1 MKLKSALSLI
11 IAFFICCI
19 FTLPVYSQTV
29 SLKII
34 ETSDVHGA
42 VYPYD
47 FVNEKESGGSLAQVY
62 TYVEQQRKDTSQLV
76 ILLDNGDILQGD
88 PASYYYNFID
98 TSDPHLFAL
107 VMNYMNY
114 DAGTVG
120 NHDIETGHPVY
131 DRFRKQIDFP
141 WLAAN
146 ATNTNTGETYFQ
158 PYTII
163 NRDGI
168 KIAVLGMITPAI
180 PQWLPPNIYSGIE
193 FEDMVE
199 TAEKWVKIIKEKE
212 HPDLLIG
219 LFHSGVDYKY
229 NGEMEST
236 YKNENASKLVAEKVT
251 GFDVVLVGH
260 DHAGWNFK
268 TVNPE
273 GDSVLVV
280 GPTSRARNV
289 AVSNFKLTYNSQSGV
304 WVKNDVNGEIVDM
317 KNYTP
322 DQSFLKTFDLQKQK
336 IVQYVAEPVCVFQ
349 KSISTRDALFG
360 PSDFVDIIHKFQLE
374 VTGADVSFVS
384 PLSYDATIDS
394 GTIYVRD
401 MFNLYRYENFLYTMK
416 LSGKEIKDFL
426 EFSYS
431 NWLNQ
436 MADENDHLLR
446 FKKNDD
452 GSLKLS
458 SKKKPELAGI
468 YYNFSSAAGIKY
480 EVDVS
485 KPAGERVKIISM
497 EDGAKFSLDNFYSVA
512 INSYRGNGGGGH
524 LTRGAGIPQEE
535 LTGRL
540 INSSEKELRLL
551 MMNWLRKQKN
561 VSPEKINNWK
571 IVPEEWWRKGLGKDF
586 QLLFGN

>member
-1 MKLKSALSLI
+1 MNSIKIVKCLTLI
-11 IAFFICCI
+11 ILINFWTGTCFA
-19 FTLPVYSQTV
+19 QTV
-29 SLKII
+29 SLEII

-42 VYPYD
+42 VYSYD
-47 FVNEKESGGSLAQVY
+47 FVNDRESGGSLSQVY
-62 TYVEQQRKDTSQLV
+62 NFVQQERRDTSHFV

-98 TSDPHLFAL
+98 TSDPHLFAE
-107 VMNYMNY
+107 VMNYMDY

-131 DRFRKQIDFP
+131 DKFRKQIAFP
-141 WLAAN
+141 LLAAN
-146 ATNTNTGETYFQ
+146 TTDIKTKETYFQ

-163 NRDGI
+163 NRGGL

-199 TAEKWVKIIKEKE
+199 TAEKWVRIIKEKE

-219 LFHSGVDYKY
+219 LFHSGVNY
-229 NGEMEST
+229 NYNDEKENT
-236 YKNENASKLVAEKVT
+236 YKNENASKLVAENVT
-251 GFDVVLVGH
+251 GFDAVLVGH

-268 TVNPE
+268 TANPN

-280 GPTSRARNV
+280 GPTSKARNV
-289 AVSNFKLTYNSQSGV
+289 AVANFTLNFNAESRMWTKTSAE
-304 WVKNDVNGEIVDM
+304 GEMIEM
-317 KNYTP
+317 KNYSP
-322 DQSFLKTFDLQKQK
+322 DQNFLKMFDSQKQK
-336 IVQYVAEPVCVFQ
+336 IAKYIAEPVCVFE
-349 KSISTRDALFG
+349 KTISTRGALFG
-360 PSDFVDIIHKFQLE
+360 PSDFVGLIHKFQLQ

-384 PLSYDATIDS
+384 PLSYNATIDS

-401 MFNLYRYENFLYTMK
+401 MFKLYRYENFLYTMK
-416 LSGKEIKDFL
+416 LSGREIKNYL

-436 MADENDHLLR
+436 MKNEDDHLLK
-446 FKKNDD
+446 FKINND

-458 SKKKPELAGI
+458 SRNKPELAGI

-480 EVDVS
+480 VIDVS
-485 KPAGERVKIISM
+485 KPAGDRVKIISM
-497 EDGAKFSLDNFYSVA
+497 TDGSEFKPDKFYSVA

-535 LTGRL
+535 LTERL

-551 MMNWLRKQKN
+551 MMNWLKRQKIIT
-561 VSPEKINNWK
+561 PEKMNNWK
-571 IVPEEWWRKGLGKDF
+571 IVPEEWWRKGYGKDF